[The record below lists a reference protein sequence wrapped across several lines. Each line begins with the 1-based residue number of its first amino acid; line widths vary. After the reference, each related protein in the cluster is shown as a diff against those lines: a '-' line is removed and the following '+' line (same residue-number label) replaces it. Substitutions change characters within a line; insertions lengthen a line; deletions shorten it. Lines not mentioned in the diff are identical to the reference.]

1 MKPEDRINAYL
12 YAHQAGLQYS
22 NSPVDSIVKDVKLS
36 VFYGTTPI
44 SDDFIRQVVVQWA
57 AFNAPGLLIK
67 PSTIGPPAPPAP
79 GTPSTNSDSDLID
92 AVKKAVSTVS
102 DGVTIGRKGANVN
115 IGVTG
120 ATANLKKGDN
130 SAALGISWGGALK
143 LDAQSGPFH
152 FSGNLSKDKWEITL
166 SIPQD
171 TYIPNL
177 STLGTVF
184 TEGERAIGKM
194 VDATRS
200 FTNIGDA
207 AKVGALIKPHLGA
220 VQDAVDAVSGI
231 ADAPKKGG
239 ASFGFKLGSPDPGP
253 GEQGMPR
260 GLQGSV
266 VFTWVF

>member
-1 MKPEDRINAYL
+1 MKPEDRIIAYL

-22 NSPVDSIVKDVKLS
+22 NSTIDSVVKDVKLS
-36 VFYGTTPI
+36 VFYGMSPI
-44 SDDFIRQVVVQWA
+44 SDDAIRQVVVQWA
-57 AFNAPGLLIK
+57 TVNAVGLLLK
-67 PSTIGPPAPPAP
+67 PSTVGAPAAGTP

-92 AVKKAVSTVS
+92 AVKRAISTVS

-120 ATANLKKGDN
+120 LTANLKRGDN
-130 SAALGISWGGALK
+130 SASLGISWGGSLK
-143 LDAQSGPFH
+143 LDAESGPFH

-166 SIPQD
+166 SLPQD

-177 STLGTVF
+177 SSLGNVF

-194 VDATRS
+194 ADATRS

-231 ADAPKKGG
+231 AKASSKGG

-253 GEQGMPR
+253 GEQGIPS
-260 GLQGSV
+260 GVQGTV
-266 VFTWVF
+266 VFTYVF

>member
-1 MKPEDRINAYL
+1 MKPEDRIIAYL

-22 NSPVDSIVKDVKLS
+22 NSTVDAIVKDVKLS
-36 VFYGTTPI
+36 VFYGSPI
-44 SDDFIRQVVVQWA
+44 SDDFIRQFVVQWA
-57 AFNAPGLLIK
+57 TFNAPGLLIK
-67 PSTIGPPAPPAP
+67 PSTIGPPAP

-92 AVKKAVSTVS
+92 AVKKAISTVS
-102 DGVTIGRKGANVN
+102 DGVTIGRKGSNVN

-143 LDAQSGPFH
+143 LDAKSGPFH
-152 FSGNLSKDKWEITL
+152 FSGDLSKDKWEITL
-166 SIPQD
+166 SFPQD

-177 STLGTVF
+177 STLGSVF

-200 FTNIGDA
+200 FTNIGDV
-207 AKVGALIKPHLGA
+207 AKVGALIKPHVGA

-260 GLQGSV
+260 GLQGSL
-266 VFTWVF
+266 VFTYVF